1 MSKLTLKCLIILSKQ
16 TEILKNKYELWRV
29 LNKTR
34 VYPQIKADIL
44 SYAQLKDYS
53 LADLEK
59 DGILTINSSVT
70 RNGRDYVIKLPDDLG
85 ENYKDKICQ
94 VLWLKRSNFEMI
106 GINKIHVVCMHVCK
120 YINMRSKEKFNFLF
134 FLANPFSLYNFIQSV
149 KQSVFRKPN

>member
-1 MSKLTLKCLIILSKQ
+1 MSKQ

-85 ENYKDKICQ
+85 EKLYRQTLSVAMAKKD
-94 VLWLKRSNFEMI
+94 
-106 GINKIHVVCMHVCK
+106 
-120 YINMRSKEKFNFLF
+120 
-134 FLANPFSLYNFIQSV
+134 
-149 KQSVFRKPN
+149 